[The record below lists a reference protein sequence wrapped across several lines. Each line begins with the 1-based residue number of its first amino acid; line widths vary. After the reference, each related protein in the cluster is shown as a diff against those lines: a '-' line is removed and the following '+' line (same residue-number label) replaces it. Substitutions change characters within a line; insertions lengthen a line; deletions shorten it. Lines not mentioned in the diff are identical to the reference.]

1 MRLELD
7 SFKTKGFIP
16 PRDSNLCPVMA
27 GRSNTARQPVAQKT
41 QLFGRWLRG
50 WRTHVLTYAG
60 QAINLLRAV
69 PTYARRGDRYV
80 LRTILPPK
88 FIE

>member
-7 SFKTKGFIP
+7 SFKTTSFAP
-16 PRDSNLCPVMA
+16 PRNSNLCPVMA

-41 QLFGRWLRG
+41 QCSLPLRG
-50 WRTHVLTYAG
+50 WQCTFHTYAG
-60 QAINLLRAV
+60 QAINLFCGR
-69 PTYARRGDRYV
+69 PTAPGGRGHWYCV
-80 LRTILPPK
+80 TILPPK